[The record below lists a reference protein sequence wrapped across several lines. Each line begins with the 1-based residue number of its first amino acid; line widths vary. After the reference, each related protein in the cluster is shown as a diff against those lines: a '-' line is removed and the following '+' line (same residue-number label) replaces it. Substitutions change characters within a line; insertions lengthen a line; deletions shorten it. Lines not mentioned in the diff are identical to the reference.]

1 MLKRLFTLFIRSQDW
16 FIGHQLFDND
26 ATITHHFAFHDN
38 PKAFKYPHLDAGVL
52 LSRPVLRRYTHITP
66 FFPFFFSSSSS
77 SSSMARKNA
86 IHHLPSS
93 VLVLIAHITL
103 LLLLLL
109 LLLLFPFCLLRELG
123 LLLLLLLLLRVCA
136 KIGEQQLPRDFAI
149 DVQHELA
156 LYLYSDNIKVNLTHS
171 PAFCLAAADGCATWI
186 QPFQSCVSRKL
197 NYDPLSVL
205 FCCPC
210 LSIES

>member
-1 MLKRLFTLFIRSQDW
+1 
-16 FIGHQLFDND
+16 
-26 ATITHHFAFHDN
+26 
-38 PKAFKYPHLDAGVL
+38 
-52 LSRPVLRRYTHITP
+52 
-66 FFPFFFSSSSS
+66 
-77 SSSMARKNA
+77 MARKNA

-186 QPFQSCVSRKL
+186 QPFQSCVCRKL